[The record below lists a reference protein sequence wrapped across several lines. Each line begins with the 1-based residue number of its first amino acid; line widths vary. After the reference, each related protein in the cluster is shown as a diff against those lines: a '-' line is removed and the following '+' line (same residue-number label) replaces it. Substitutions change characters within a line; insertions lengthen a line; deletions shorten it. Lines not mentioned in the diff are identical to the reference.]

1 MAVILD
7 AASGVAFCDPEVNTF
22 LTEPS
27 IFESQS
33 LFLMGYVSVIFSSSI
48 MSKRIINWSFSEQV
62 IQTALLVLVNLVC
75 PPPSL
80 CSRPMPNATNP
91 AASQQAQSSQGGAG
105 NGVQANT
112 VGAATAVNLESKG
125 WTGRA
130 EPNVDRN
137 GSTPAAPGPGT
148 YGAAVVGDRRISL
161 GPGAGGSGL
170 AAYME
175 QGYRY
180 AREAVRS
187 NNGIKVLLHLLYPRT
202 VLPPAALDCIRALSC
217 RVLLGLAR
225 DEAIAHILTKL
236 QVYSNGLFL

>member
-1 MAVILD
+1 MNAVIIR
-7 AASGVAFCDPEVNTF
+7 F
-22 LTEPS
+22 LC
-27 IFESQS
+27 FQ
-33 LFLMGYVSVIFSSSI
+33 
-48 MSKRIINWSFSEQV
+48 QV

-80 CSRPMPNATNP
+80 CSRPMPIPTNA
-91 AASQQAQSSQGGAG
+91 ALSQQAQSSQGGAG
-105 NGVQANT
+105 NGIQAST
-112 VGAATAVNLESKG
+112 VGVGTAVNLESKG

-130 EPNVDRN
+130 EANVDRN
-137 GSTPAAPGPGT
+137 GSTQAAPGPGAF
-148 YGAAVVGDRRISL
+148 GAGVVGDRRISL

-236 QVYSNGLFL
+236 QVCSHDLSFGLLKFEMHNI

>member
-1 MAVILD
+1 MPV
-7 AASGVAFCDPEVNTF
+7 PT
-22 LTEPS
+22 TP
-27 IFESQS
+27 
-33 LFLMGYVSVIFSSSI
+33 
-48 MSKRIINWSFSEQV
+48 
-62 IQTALLVLVNLVC
+62 ALL
-75 PPPSL
+75 
-80 CSRPMPNATNP
+80 
-91 AASQQAQSSQGGAG
+91 QQVQSSQGGTSTG
-105 NGVQANT
+105 IQAAT

-130 EPNVDRN
+130 EANVDRN
-137 GSTPAAPGPGT
+137 GGTQGAPGPGAF
-148 YGAAVVGDRRISL
+148 GAGVVGDRRISL

-202 VLPPAALDCIRALSC
+202 VLPPTALDCIRALSC

-225 DEAIAHILTKL
+225 DDTIAHILTKL
-236 QVYSNGLFL
+236 QVGKLLSELLRDGGSQGGRQGSTSGIGGEQGRWQAELSRVALELISVSNVFSIHFLLLVHSFLRSDLTGLILDHVTDYEIQLPFTYVL